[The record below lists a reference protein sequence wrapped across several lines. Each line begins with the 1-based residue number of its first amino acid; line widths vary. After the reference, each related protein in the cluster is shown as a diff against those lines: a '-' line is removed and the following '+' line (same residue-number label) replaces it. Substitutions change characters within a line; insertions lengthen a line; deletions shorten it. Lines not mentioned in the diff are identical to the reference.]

1 MGVEKPWSEESVPDG
16 SGDPGLSEQQGH
28 ESESDGQSTIETD
41 TEQPVKQRLPR
52 RELWLGALAIVVTIA
67 LFVVAFYYKD
77 ELMNTSWV
85 AQFGLLGVLVIAFV
99 AGSTFSITA
108 IPVPYYLVVL
118 ALPPLIADEWGIL
131 APVWVG
137 LLAALG
143 SSLGQLITFMIGY
156 GSRGISERLTNKLS
170 SKLNSR
176 FYGRAI
182 SWAEQH
188 GSLAVFLMSAIV
200 NPLHLPM
207 TIAIAALRYPPHKFF
222 IFCFLGSSVKSLIIA
237 FAGYYGLGSLF
248 SWLEG

>member
-1 MGVEKPWSEESVPDG
+1 M
-16 SGDPGLSEQQGH
+16 
-28 ESESDGQSTIETD
+28 D
-41 TEQPVKQRLPR
+41 TEQQVKRRLSK
-52 RELWLGALAIVVTIA
+52 RELWLGTLALVATIA
-67 LFVVAFYYKD
+67 FCAAALLYKD
-77 ELMNTSWV
+77 ELMSIGWV
-85 AQFGLLGVLVIAFV
+85 AQFGLIGVLIAAFI

-108 IPVPYYLVVL
+108 IPVPYYLLVL
-118 ALPPLIADEWGIL
+118 ALPAVVAVQWGIL

-156 GSRGISERLTNKLS
+156 GSRGLSEKVS
-170 SKLNSR
+170 SKLSGR
-176 FYGRAI
+176 FYDRAI
-182 SWAEQH
+182 SWAERH
-188 GSLAVFLMSAIV
+188 GSLAVFLMSAVV

-222 IFCFLGSSVKSLIIA
+222 IFCFLGSTVKSLIIA